1 MSNPDDSLRSGQLWH
16 PPQSVNSIGER
27 FGAIALVIGIHVLGV
42 LALVANKVVVRRDS
56 PPIEIVLLQAPASSE
71 PPPPVP
77 VEVPLLQA
85 PLLPTAITP
94 EVVTM
99 TEPAP
104 TAITVA
110 VQPVVADATPAHA
123 PQEPIVEARFD
134 VDYLNNPQPA
144 YPALAKRMRE
154 QGLVVLKVKVRVD
167 GTPDAVLVQQHSGS
181 PRLDEAAMAAVKRW
195 KFVPARRGDQPV
207 VSWVLV
213 PIEFELKA

>member
-1 MSNPDDSLRSGQLWH
+1 MSTPDDSLRSAQMWQ
-16 PPQSVNSIGER
+16 PQSVNSIGER

-42 LALVANKVVVRRDS
+42 LALVTHKVVVRRDA

-99 TEPAP
+99 TEPAS
-104 TAITVA
+104 AITVA
-110 VQPVVADATPAHA
+110 VQPVIADVAPAHA

-154 QGLVVLKVKVRVD
+154 QGLVVLKVKVRAD

-181 PRLDEAAMAAVKRW
+181 ARLDEAAMAAVKRW